1 METNRY
7 EAEVFLREDNLF
19 DWRLRA
25 GNGEIVVASAQGY
38 TEINDALEG
47 FYRVC
52 EAIEG
57 GIVVKP
63 EVAEA

>member
-1 METNRY
+1 METTRY

-19 DWRLRA
+19 DWRLLA
-25 GNGEIVVASAQGY
+25 GNGEVVASSSQGY
-38 TEINDALEG
+38 TEVNDALEG

-57 GIVVKP
+57 QVVVRP
-63 EVAEA
+63 EVAES